1 MAHPRLEARRSTW
14 IDWTDRAARERRESE
29 RLNVRT
35 SRSTYKP
42 YGSTTTLIDKKR
54 VVFACWPLGLSS
66 SSLSSRPFFF
76 SARILLSI
84 DRRSF
89 VPCILAIFSEE
100 KKIASFFSSHVIR
113 PYILFRIMEIWW
125 SQFSDYLYATSFF
138 YDRIKFIVDS
148 IIDFLIMIDQVSD
161 WNFSIKL
168 VLLLNTIECNL
179 LE

>member
-100 KKIASFFSSHVIR
+100 KKNC
-113 PYILFRIMEIWW
+113 L
-125 SQFSDYLYATSFF
+125 L
-138 YDRIKFIVDS
+138 
-148 IIDFLIMIDQVSD
+148 FLIRRYKTLRIIPYYGDMMI
-161 WNFSIKL
+161 SIFR
-168 VLLLNTIECNL
+168 LLICYFFFLWSNKIYRWFNYRFFNNDRSS
-179 LE
+179 

>member
-100 KKIASFFSSHVIR
+100 KKNCLLFLIR
-113 PYILFRIMEIWW
+113 RYKTLRIMEIWW

-168 VLLLNTIECNL
+168 IVLLSTIECNL